1 MTYRTAAETAR
12 EIRRALKQCFPGVKF
27 SVRSSTGAVNVRWTD
42 GPTQAAVD
50 AVVQRFA
57 QVRRDHEGEILCGG
71 NLFVFTTRETSPELQ
86 ARVMDR
92 LTKYYG
98 RTLNL
103 NVWDDYVLYL
113 QALNE
118 TTGDM
123 PKARAKTRTT
133 RTADSPAT
141 VQATFWM
148 VGVWSWLS
156 FPEQPPEDVLDA
168 LKRDGW
174 RWSRKRNAW
183 FHLDGKRPP
192 ACVSYHE
199 RTE

>member
-1 MTYRTAAETAR
+1 MTYRTATETAR
-12 EIRRALKQCFPGVKF
+12 EIRTALKQRFPGVKF

-71 NLFVFTTRETSPELQ
+71 NLFVFTTRETSPELE
-86 ARVMDR
+86 ARVLDH
-92 LTKYYG
+92 LTQYYG
-98 RTLNL
+98 RPLDL
-103 NVWDDYVLYL
+103 NVWDDYVIYR
-113 QALNE
+113 QALNK
-118 TTGDM
+118 TPGDM
-123 PKARAKTRTT
+123 PAAAAIAP
-133 RTADSPAT
+133 ADENAPVNA
-141 VQATFWM
+141 QGTFWM

-156 FPEQPPEDVLDA
+156 FPEQPPDDVLDA
-168 LKRDGW
+168 LKADGW

-183 FHLDGKRPP
+183 FHLEGKRPP

-199 RTE
+199 RTA